1 MRDLG
6 SNIRVA
12 AISPGLVETEF
23 QAAMYPDDPAA
34 VSAIHS
40 SVECLQS
47 EDISAAVQCN
57 TIIQYNIVQY
67 NTVQYNNTIQ

>member
-1 MRDLG
+1 
-6 SNIRVA
+6 
-12 AISPGLVETEF
+12 
-23 QAAMYPDDPAA
+23 MYPDDPAA

-57 TIIQYNIVQY
+57 TIL
-67 NTVQYNNTIQ
+67 QYNNAIIQHTWHQVRYVLSCPPHMMVHDILIRPTQQRF

>member
-1 MRDLG
+1 
-6 SNIRVA
+6 
-12 AISPGLVETEF
+12 
-23 QAAMYPDDPAA
+23 MYPDDPAA

-57 TIIQYNIVQY
+57 TIL
-67 NTVQYNNTIQ
+67 QYNNTMNTTHMAPGALRAELPPAHDGARHPHQAHTAEVLSF

>member
-1 MRDLG
+1 
-6 SNIRVA
+6 
-12 AISPGLVETEF
+12 
-23 QAAMYPDDPAA
+23 MYPDDPAA

-57 TIIQYNIVQY
+57 TILQYNEY
-67 NTVQYNNTIQ
+67 NTLDTRCATC